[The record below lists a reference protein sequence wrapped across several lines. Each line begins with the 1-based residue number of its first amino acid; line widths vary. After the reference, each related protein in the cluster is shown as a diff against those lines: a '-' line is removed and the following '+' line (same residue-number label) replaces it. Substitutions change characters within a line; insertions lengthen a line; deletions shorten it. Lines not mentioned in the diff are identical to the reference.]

1 MKIEDAI
8 KQKKFINEW
17 IKADVNIM
25 FTASWL
31 GRIKVEVLKPYGIS
45 FQQFNILRILK
56 GMNPKPATVKLLTE
70 RMVDRMSNASRL
82 VDKLVQKGL
91 VKRKSSQKDLRKVDV
106 FITKEGERVLS
117 KASKEL
123 EVTVKENLNLTKEE
137 AHLLNGLLDKLRTN

>member
-1 MKIEDAI
+1 MKIEEAI

-17 IKADVNIM
+17 IRADVNIM

-31 GRIKVEVLKPYGIS
+31 GRIKMEVLKPYGIS
-45 FQQFNILRILK
+45 FQQFNVLRILK
-56 GMNPKPATVKLLTE
+56 GMNLKPATVKLLTE

-91 VKRKSSQKDLRKVDV
+91 VERKSCQKDLRKVDV
-106 FITKEGERVLS
+106 FITKEGEEVLA
-117 KASKEL
+117 KASREI
-123 EVTVKENLNLTKEE
+123 EASVKENLNLTEEE